1 MQGKGKQFTAN
12 TQILRRS
19 SQRLRRGS
27 GTEGTGL
34 RSGTAVSDPITTRWE
49 RGAPH
54 SRPAALGPHDSPQP
68 PRASPRPG
76 HPRRRHRLPPLGGGV
91 TPRDAA
97 APGAGAAPAPLS
109 VAFAGSE
116 AARDCP
122 LPPPRL
128 GSRVSSRR
136 GWTEGLCASHARGH
150 CPLRDPR
157 APGALGREPRL
168 QKASNSGEKEGGV
181 RRKEAA
187 SGMSSVCWMP
197 FGWQL

>member
-1 MQGKGKQFTAN
+1 MLSLSFSLAQQRPNSCPRSSTALQREKGCPATLDSAPRPGLCADVGYVQGKGKQFTAN

-19 SQRLRRGS
+19 SQRPRRGS

-49 RGAPH
+49 RGAPP

-109 VAFAGSE
+109 VAFAGPGAE

-128 GSRVSSRR
+128 GRRVSSRR
-136 GWTEGLCASHARGH
+136 G
-150 CPLRDPR
+150 
-157 APGALGREPRL
+157 
-168 QKASNSGEKEGGV
+168 
-181 RRKEAA
+181 
-187 SGMSSVCWMP
+187 
-197 FGWQL
+197 